1 MNATLATKRDREIA
15 SPPKRPWLTHG
26 AGLLWVL
33 VALCLIA
40 GVLSPHFY
48 ALANIQNVLRQM
60 ALSGLAAIGMVFV
73 LLTAGI
79 DLSVGSITAVVA
91 IVAAFLL
98 SAGVNHSAV
107 ILLALLCGSGLGA
120 INGLG
125 VTWGP
130 IPPFI
135 MTLGTMVAY
144 RGLALTLSKGQPLYV
159 RDMRGFDWLGNGFLL
174 GLPFPVWIFV
184 AVALASWF
192 ILRFTILG
200 RNIYAVGSNHEAARL
215 SGIDVPLTTFL
226 VYVFAGTLA
235 GLTAIIFVSRLT
247 VGEPTLGTGLELE
260 AISMAV
266 IGGTSLFGGEGSIL
280 GAVVGIAVF
289 AVLADVLNLA
299 GVAPYMQQIIKGA
312 VIISAVLVDV
322 RRRRR

>member
-1 MNATLATKRDREIA
+1 MTETVTMKQENETAALSKRR
-15 SPPKRPWLTHG
+15 WMTHG

-48 ALANIQNVLRQM
+48 TLPNLQNVLRQM

-79 DLSVGSITAVVA
+79 DLSVGSIAAVVA

-98 SAGVNHSAV
+98 NAGVAHLFV
-107 ILLALLCGSGLGA
+107 VLLALLCGAGLGA

-125 VTWGP
+125 VTRGP
-130 IPPFI
+130 VPPFI
-135 MTLGTMVAY
+135 MTLGAMVAY

-159 RDMRGFDWLGNGFLL
+159 KDLRGFDWIGNGFLL
-174 GLPFPVWIFV
+174 GFPFPVWIFV
-184 AVALASWF
+184 AVALTSWF

-200 RNIYAVGSNHEAARL
+200 RNIYAVGSNQEAARL
-215 SGIDVPLTTFL
+215 SGINVPLTTFL

-235 GLTAIIFVSRLT
+235 ALTAIIFVSRLT

-266 IGGTSLFGGEGSIL
+266 IGGTSLFGGEGSVL
-280 GAVVGIAVF
+280 GAVLGIAVF
-289 AVLADVLNLA
+289 AVLADVLNLV
-299 GVAPYMQQIIKGA
+299 GIAPYMQQIIKGG
-312 VIISAVLVDV
+312 VIIVAVLVDV
-322 RRRRR
+322 RRRRH